1 MTNERRE
8 VREAADVSAILEEGC
23 VYIVDLPASVG
34 ELSRLHAEVFATA
47 RPSDPLLMAG
57 TSGSDFS
64 WELVNRLIFTQPT
77 LCNARD
83 LVQTVDEGAS
93 VGDGEFAVLL
103 VPSSLG
109 DASVLGDA
117 RRHTQ
122 NAVILIRKNTTPV
135 ADVDALA
142 RLLNALDFTIR
153 GVVIVHSEQARWRKW
168 RRFASAYGVWSDP
181 ERPWPTIDVLEDEKM
196 RTARPRERRRKS

>member
-1 MTNERRE
+1 MNERRE
-8 VREAADVSAILEEGC
+8 VREAADISALFEEGC
-23 VYIVDLPASVG
+23 IYIVDLPASEG
-34 ELSRLHAEVFATA
+34 ELRRLHTEVFATA
-47 RPSDPLLMAG
+47 RPSEPLLIAS

-77 LCNARD
+77 LCTARD
-83 LVQTVDEGAS
+83 LVQIVDEGAG

-103 VPSSLG
+103 MPSSLG

-117 RRHTQ
+117 RRRTQ
-122 NAVILIRKNTTPV
+122 NAVILIRGNATAI
-135 ADVDALA
+135 ADIDALA
-142 RLLNALDFTIR
+142 RLLNASGFTIR

-181 ERPWPTIDVLEDEKM
+181 ERPWPTIDVLEDEKI
-196 RTARPRERRRKS
+196 RTARPRERRHES